1 MWLQLAHRVG
11 RSSQA
16 TPAAVDKFQW
26 SSNTKIRTS
35 PSHANLQR
43 FWMIAGNKRLL
54 LDFMVPACQHC
65 AMGVGCLAKPV
76 ACRAKSVDGHRPVAD
91 LRRSNLVAC

>member
-1 MWLQLAHRVG
+1 MEVRPFDLERGENH
-11 RSSQA
+11 
-16 TPAAVDKFQW
+16 
-26 SSNTKIRTS
+26 
-35 PSHANLQR
+35 SHANLQR

-91 LRRSNLVAC
+91 LRRSNLITRCAT